1 MTRMGET
8 PSKADILVVDDTR
21 ANLRFLAEIL
31 TQQGYA
37 VRPALNGP
45 MALSS
50 AQARPPDLI
59 LLDIMMPQM
68 DGYEVCGRL
77 KADARTRDIPVI
89 FLSALNEVVDKV
101 RAFEIG
107 GVDYITK
114 PFQVQEVLAR
124 VETHLTLCRLQRR
137 LREKN
142 EMLMCEV
149 AERKR
154 AQTALEQ
161 YAEDLEASNAELDA
175 FAHTVAHDLK
185 APLTALLG
193 FGALL
198 QRRFDRL
205 SAAEVHERLDM
216 IMQTGEK
223 LNNIVDELLLLAS
236 VRKMEEVTLH
246 PLDMAPIIIES
257 QGRLRSMIARC
268 EAEIVVPETWPPSLG
283 YAPWIEEV
291 WVNYISN
298 AIKYGGEPDNGVPP
312 RVELGYDEKPTMHQ
326 GESAVRF
333 WCRDNGVGLTQA
345 QQAKLFTQFTRLHEA
360 AGATEIRAE
369 GYGLGLSIV
378 QRIVEKL
385 GGQVGVESAVGQGS
399 TFWFTLP
406 GT

>member
-50 AQARPPDLI
+50 AQARLPDLI

-142 EMLMCEV
+142 EMLTHEV
-149 AERKR
+149 TERKR
-154 AQTALEQ
+154 AQAALER
-161 YAEDLEASNAELDA
+161 YAEELEASNAELDA

-185 APLTALLG
+185 APLTAMLG

-198 QRRFDRL
+198 QRRYDRL
-205 SAAEVHERLDM
+205 SAAEVHERLGM

-236 VRKMEEVTLH
+236 VRKMEEITLH
-246 PLDMAPIIIES
+246 PLDMAPIVTES

-268 EAEIVVPETWPPSLG
+268 GAEIVVPETWPPSLG

-312 RVELGYDEKPTMHQ
+312 HVELGYDEGPP
-326 GESAVRF
+326 VRF
-333 WCRDNGVGLTQA
+333 WCRDNGGGLTQV

-360 AGATEIRAE
+360 AGATEIRAG

-406 GT
+406 CALGSEE